1 MSTEE
6 TGYFVYS
13 LAGHDKGTCYII
25 MEAEQE
31 LVYLVN
37 GKEKKIDSPKKKNKR
52 HIQRTKVR
60 YTGRMED
67 ASIRKAIKDFQSF
80 V

>member
-25 MEAEQE
+25 MEAEQDM
-31 LVYLVN
+31 VYLAD
-37 GKEKKIDSPKKKNKR
+37 GRDKKVSCPKKKNKK
-52 HIQRTKVR
+52 HIQRTKKR
-60 YTGRMED
+60 YTGRMDD
-67 ASIRKAIKDFQSF
+67 ADIRKAIKDFQSF